1 MGWLEAII
9 LGIAQGLT
17 EFLPISSTGHVR
29 VIPALFGW
37 EDPGAAFS
45 AVIQLGTMAAVL
57 IYFRRDIW
65 RITVAWLRGLGN
77 AELRRTPDSLMGWYI
92 ALGTVPVVVIGVLFS
107 DQIETT
113 LRSLY
118 IVAGALIVGGVVFIV
133 VERLAVRIR
142 PIESVTWKDGL
153 VVGLA
158 QALALIPGVSRSG
171 STIVGGLIMGLD
183 RPAAA
188 RFSFLLSVPAVVL
201 SGVYQ
206 LKDIGGD
213 GNASYAVT
221 VVAALFAFASGYAA
235 IAFLLR
241 YLAHHS
247 LLVFALYRFAFG
259 GLILVLALTGT
270 IS

>member
-1 MGWLEAII
+1 MDWVQAIV
-9 LGIAQGLT
+9 LGLAQGLT

-29 VIPALFGW
+29 VLPALFGW

-57 IYFRRDIW
+57 IYFRGDIA
-65 RITVAWLRGLGN
+65 RITVAWLRGLTN
-77 AELRRTPDSLMGWYI
+77 ASIRRTRDSLMGWYI
-92 ALGTVPVVVIGVLFS
+92 ALGTVPVVIIGLLFS
-107 DQIETT
+107 NQIETT

-118 IVAGALIVGGVVFIV
+118 IVAAALIIGGVIMIV
-133 VERLAVRIR
+133 VEHVARRIR
-142 PIESVTWKDGL
+142 PLESVGPRDAL

-171 STIVGGLIMGLD
+171 STIVGGLLMGLD
-183 RPAAA
+183 RAAAA
-188 RFSFLLSVPAVVL
+188 RFSFLLSIPAVVL

-206 LKDIGGD
+206 LKDIGGAGGAPID
-213 GNASYAVT
+213 VT
-221 VVAALFAFASGYAA
+221 IVAGVCAFASGYAA

-241 YLAHHS
+241 YLARHS

-259 GLILVLALTGT
+259 GLILALALTDT
-270 IS
+270 IA